1 MTSPRCKPHRLP
13 LSHLPTIT
21 IPLLGLDFFFHM
33 FFLTKY
39 SKSLEEDSFR
49 RRSADF
55 FWMLLFGAGL
65 LLLAAPFVNL
75 QFLGSSLTFML
86 VYVWGRR
93 HQYVQMSMMG
103 LFNFTAPYLPWVLLG
118 FSVLLGNSPVTDLL
132 GMMAGA

>member
-1 MTSPRCKPHRLP
+1 
-13 LSHLPTIT
+13 
-21 IPLLGLDFFFHM
+21 M

-132 GMMAGA
+132 GMMAGV

>member
-1 MTSPRCKPHRLP
+1 MIQASQAPPSTFADHA
-13 LSHLPTIT
+13 TIT
-21 IPLLGLDFFFHM
+21 IPLPGLDFFFHM